1 MIRTKPNTGLKVV
14 QFQTFLMIQQ
24 PYINSSS
31 TAGIQTLFAAKP
43 NRKRTFFKECTNIR
57 DIYLDFFLFFIFMF
71 QGNKEK
77 GKAIS
82 PVKSMA

>member
-31 TAGIQTLFAAKP
+31 TAGIQTLFAVKP
-43 NRKRTFFKECTNIR
+43 NRKRTVLKGMYKYKGYMFR
-57 DIYLDFFLFFIFMF
+57 FFLFMF